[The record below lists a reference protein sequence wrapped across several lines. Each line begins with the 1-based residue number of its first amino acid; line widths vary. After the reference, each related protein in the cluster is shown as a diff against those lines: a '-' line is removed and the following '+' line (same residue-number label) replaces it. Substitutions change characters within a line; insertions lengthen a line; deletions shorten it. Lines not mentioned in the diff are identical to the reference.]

1 MGAVVAAATHAPITA
16 IIMIFEL
23 TQTINI
29 IPPLMAACV
38 VSTLVTTFMEPESIY
53 TLKLARRGIDLYA
66 EKGHN
71 VLKNLFVHD
80 IIDTEP
86 DTLPKSANL
95 QTVIDRVLVGDSTQF
110 FVVNDQDEL
119 VGVIYLRE
127 LTRMLVEQEIL
138 QPLVIAED
146 LMGGR
151 APTLTEDDNLDVA
164 MQMFSGGVGDQVAV
178 VDAENSRKLVGCIH
192 KNDVLQ
198 AYNREVMLRDLAGSV
213 SSNVMVASK
222 GQQVEIGGGYVLQEI
237 LPPNRYFGHT
247 IRELDIQA
255 TTGVHVVL
263 LRKRRPS
270 DGGPEVRVPIA
281 DDSIEEGDRLVVA
294 GTKADVEA
302 FDEI

>member
-1 MGAVVAAATHAPITA
+1 M
-16 IIMIFEL
+16 
-23 TQTINI
+23 
-29 IPPLMAACV
+29 
-38 VSTLVTTFMEPESIY
+38 
-53 TLKLARRGIDLYA
+53 KLARRGIDLHK
-66 EKGHN
+66 EEEQN

-86 DTLPKSANL
+86 DTLPASANL
-95 QTVIDRVLVGDSTQF
+95 HTVIDRVLVGDSTQF
-110 FVVNDQDEL
+110 FVIDDQDEL
-119 VGVIYLRE
+119 LGVIYLRE

-138 QPLVIAED
+138 RPLIIAED
-146 LMGGR
+146 LLNTR
-151 APTLTEDDNLDVA
+151 APTLNEDDNLDVA
-164 MQMFSGGVGDQVAV
+164 MQVFSGGVGDQVAV
-178 VDAENSRKLVGCIH
+178 VEAENSRKLVGCIH

-237 LPPNRYFGHT
+237 LPPSRYFGHT

-270 DGGPEVRVPIA
+270 DSGPEVRVPIA
-281 DDSIEEGDRLVVA
+281 DDLIEEGDRLVVA
-294 GTKADVEA
+294 GTKRDVEA
-302 FDEI
+302 FDAI

>member
-38 VSTLVTTFMEPESIY
+38 VSTLVTTLLERESIY
-53 TLKLARRGIDLYA
+53 TMKLARRGINLH
-66 EKGHN
+66 EEEEHN

-80 IIDTEP
+80 IIDIEP
-86 DTLPKSANL
+86 DTLPASANL

-110 FVVNDQDEL
+110 FVVDNRDEL
-119 VGVIYLRE
+119 LGVIYLRE

-138 QPLVIAED
+138 QPLIIAED
-146 LMGGR
+146 LLNTR
-151 APTLTEDDNLDVA
+151 APTLNEDDNLDVA

-178 VDAENSRKLVGCIH
+178 VEAENSRKLVGCIH

-222 GQQVEIGGGYVLQEI
+222 GQQVEIGGGYVLQET
-237 LPPNRYFGHT
+237 LPPHRYFGHT

-263 LRKRRPS
+263 LRKRKPA
-270 DGGPEVRVPIA
+270 DGGSDVRVPIA
-281 DDSIEEGDRLVVA
+281 DDLIEEGDRLVVA
-294 GTKADVEA
+294 GTKLHVEA
-302 FDEI
+302 FDAI